1 MLCCTVCCV
10 FCSAVC
16 FALLCHARRCCAMPC
31 YAVLYCVLQC
41 SAVLCVLCVLQCR
54 VFSSAIPCFA
64 VLCFVCFTVLCVYY
78 ALVYYALLNCVLFV
92 LQCCTVYSALLCSTV
107 NCVFF
112 RPLCLMPLLCYAVLC
127 CNVHCVFY
135 GALQSSAVFCV
146 FCSSVCFPLLCP
158 GQRQLNCTTCTP
170 HLNKCSKWK
179 LKHYE
184 MLDWISLLL
193 LIDHE
198 LWKAQQFKI
207 WSYWYSWKSSA
218 GRSVEIGCQTQVLAI
233 MIV

>member
-1 MLCCTVCCV
+1 ML
-10 FCSAVC
+10 
-16 FALLCHARRCCAMPC
+16 H
-31 YAVLYCVLQC
+31 
-41 SAVLCVLCVLQCR
+41 
-54 VFSSAIPCFA
+54 
-64 VLCFVCFTVLCVYY
+64 
-78 ALVYYALLNCVLFV
+78 
-92 LQCCTVYSALLCSTV
+92 SALLCCTV
-107 NCVFF
+107 NCVFY
-112 RPLCLMPLLCYAVLC
+112 RPVYSIPLPCCTVLYCNMRCVFYSAVQCSTVLC
-127 CNVHCVFY
+127 CTVWFAVLYN
-135 GALQSSAVFCV
+135 ALLCFVFCV
-146 FCSSVCFPLLCP
+146 FCSPVCFPLLCP

-184 MLDWISLLL
+184 MLDWISRLL